1 MKIERKCLI
10 NLQSPRIHIAIFLLK
25 YSFHYAQNEKL
36 RRALINL
43 TEVDKQLFKN
53 FTMPKAT

>member
-10 NLQSPRIHIAIFLLK
+10 NLQSPRISIAIFLLK

-36 RRALINL
+36 NRAMINL
-43 TEVDKQLFKN
+43 AEVDQQYN
-53 FTMPKAT
+53 